1 MKEQSP
7 TGVNHHQKE
16 QPTHLQ
22 RKLTNEDYPTRLD
35 KQLSYQQRLPTRLEK
50 RVSTN
55 DDLPTT
61 LQRQVSTNDDLPTTL
76 QRQVSTNNS
85 STQQTA
91 NSSMDE
97 ESLLF
102 VFLTII
108 YIIHRDLI

>member
-1 MKEQSP
+1 MKHQ
-7 TGVNHHQKE
+7 QKE
-16 QPTHLQ
+16 QPIHLQ
-22 RKLTNEDYPTRLD
+22 RKLTNEDYPTRLE

-50 RVSTN
+50 GVSVNN

-61 LQRQVSTNDDLPTTL
+61 LQRQISVNDDLPTTL

>member
-1 MKEQSP
+1 MKEQSS

-61 LQRQVSTNDDLPTTL
+61 LQRQVSTN
-76 QRQVSTNNS
+76 NS

>member
-1 MKEQSP
+1 MKHQ
-7 TGVNHHQKE
+7 QKE
-16 QPTHLQ
+16 QPIHLQ
-22 RKLTNEDYPTRLD
+22 RTLTNEDYPTRLE

-76 QRQVSTNNS
+76 QRHVSTNNS

-102 VFLTII
+102 VCPTII
-108 YIIHRDLI
+108 YFIVRDLI